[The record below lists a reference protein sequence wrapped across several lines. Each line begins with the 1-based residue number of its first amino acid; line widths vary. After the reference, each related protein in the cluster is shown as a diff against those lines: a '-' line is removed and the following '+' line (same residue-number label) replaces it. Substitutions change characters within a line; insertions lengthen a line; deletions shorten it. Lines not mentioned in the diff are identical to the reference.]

1 MRLVRCESSSHERP
15 HMLGVSHC
23 ILSYNEKSFK
33 DFKKEDLGQWEK
45 QLQRVEAGNR
55 LKEHLGSQFAGV
67 QGASKR
73 MV

>member
-33 DFKKEDLGQWEK
+33 DFKKESFGLIFSFYKINLLSYRRGE
-45 QLQRVEAGNR
+45 VETGN
-55 LKEHLGSQFAGV
+55 
-67 QGASKR
+67 
-73 MV
+73 